1 MTMDGKG
8 QSTNHSLGFRG
19 ICILLLAAAVCM
31 LVVTL
36 IDTGVPPPM
45 RSIIRSLVCHQ
56 DRLPTIYRMMR
67 DVPGETS
74 DLPSEWTVADLIR
87 EAVRRDRQNPHPTPE
102 SRFRCKAV
110 EQPYLVF
117 PVSASVVFDES
128 LQPPVPILA
137 CPPGEHDK
145 SPHWFRKPPKWATPP
160 GHPWEYGTP
169 VLYSDGSILFLS
181 TEDAEKLVAEQHPV
195 PLKLDS
201 EAQNEVKP

>member
-1 MTMDGKG
+1 MDEKNR
-8 QSTNHSLGFRG
+8 QQNRSLGFRG

-36 IDTGVPPPM
+36 VDTGVRSPM
-45 RSIIRSLVCHQ
+45 RSIIRSHICYK

-87 EAVRRDRQNPHPTPE
+87 EAVRLAPPYPPVPQRTF
-102 SRFRCKAV
+102 SCSAAK
-110 EQPYLVF
+110 QPYLVF
-117 PVSASVVFDES
+117 PAPASVVFDES

-145 SPHWFRKPPKWATPP
+145 SPHWFRKPPKWASPP
-160 GHPWEYGTP
+160 GKPWEYGTP
-169 VLYSDGSILFLS
+169 VLYSDGSVQILS
-181 TEDAEKLVAEQHPV
+181 TEEAEKLVREHSPV
-195 PLKLDS
+195 PLKL
-201 EAQNEVKP
+201 EPKAQNEAKP